1 MVVVPVQC
9 KDLIDWL
16 FVEPNPIGVNTMMMQ
31 VSGRAQL
38 TPHAWPAALCGWLL
52 TTWVTIPLQ
61 LGICQPVFRL
71 PYCQVST
78 LTSYPAARSCTPWSD
93 SLT

>member
-31 VSGRAQL
+31 VSGRPFPTTPGL
-38 TPHAWPAALCGWLL
+38 LPHAA
-52 TTWVTIPLQ
+52 
-61 LGICQPVFRL
+61 
-71 PYCQVST
+71 YH
-78 LTSYPAARSCTPWSD
+78 
-93 SLT
+93 

>member
-31 VSGRAQL
+31 VSGRPFPTTHGL
-38 TPHAWPAALCGWLL
+38 LPHAA
-52 TTWVTIPLQ
+52 
-61 LGICQPVFRL
+61 
-71 PYCQVST
+71 YH
-78 LTSYPAARSCTPWSD
+78 
-93 SLT
+93 